1 MAIKRLMAKGLPD
14 YLVNQF
20 TTEVRLATRRMF
32 TARRHGEISAS
43 VFESRPREK
52 QTLSS
57 GETSIFHNARKNESS
72 VSSVAAEFRGRDTK
86 KFADYVLSS
95 VMMKTSEITSLTVN

>member
-1 MAIKRLMAKGLPD
+1 MRMAIKRLMAKGLPD

-32 TARRHGEISAS
+32 TARRHDEISGS

-57 GETSIFHNARKNESS
+57 GEPLSSTMRDKMSRQCHRWLPSS
-72 VSSVAAEFRGRDTK
+72 VVEILKKLRTTSSAR
-86 KFADYVLSS
+86 S
-95 VMMKTSEITSLTVN
+95 

>member
-32 TARRHGEISAS
+32 TARRHDEISAS
-43 VFESRPREK
+43 VFESLREK

-57 GETSIFHNARKNESS
+57 GETSIFHTA
-72 VSSVAAEFRGRDTK
+72 
-86 KFADYVLSS
+86 
-95 VMMKTSEITSLTVN
+95 

>member
-32 TARRHGEISAS
+32 TARSVRKSLAS
-43 VFESRPREK
+43 QKGLSREHRLWEK
-52 QTLSS
+52 S
-57 GETSIFHNARKNESS
+57 
-72 VSSVAAEFRGRDTK
+72 DTR
-86 KFADYVLSS
+86 
-95 VMMKTSEITSLTVN
+95 M